1 MKNSTIFIYGFGIL
15 ILVLLMGSLLN
26 HFDTNQTKHLLE
38 IKYQLENQQKSLNIL
53 NENMQILQDQ
63 SNVMLNYYKKFTI
76 VFNILQNENPYN
88 TIDELS
94 EITNAIIIWSQCK
107 NINPKLLIS
116 LILIESM
123 ANHNAISS
131 VGATG
136 VMQLMPFHLDKYIKE
151 PTIDEHI
158 MEGLT
163 YLKYLINNY
172 GEVGGLKRYLCGE
185 SNKKCINSKEANK
198 YYLKIKNKQIKI

>member
-1 MKNSTIFIYGFGIL
+1 MKNSNIFIGGFVIL
-15 ILVLLMGSLLN
+15 ILLLLAEGLIN
-26 HFDTNQTKHLLE
+26 YFDAYQSKKLLE
-38 IKYQLENQQKSLNIL
+38 IKYQLENQQKSLDIL

-63 SNVMLNYYKKFTI
+63 NNVMLNYYKKFTI
-76 VFNILQNENPYN
+76 VFNTLQNENPYN
-88 TIDELS
+88 TVNELS
-94 EITNAIIIWSQCK
+94 EITNAIVMWSQCK
-107 NINPKLLIS
+107 NVNPKLLIA
-116 LILIESM
+116 LILIESA

-131 VGATG
+131 VGAIG
-136 VMQLMPFHLDKYIKE
+136 VMQLMPFHFKHYIKE

-158 MEGLT
+158 MEGLI

-198 YYLKIKNKQIKI
+198 YYWKIKNKQIKI